1 VKGPIRGKIQTVL
14 GPIEP
19 GDLGITLA
27 HEHLLIDLSC
37 YWAEPPE
44 ASARAYVDRPV
55 TIDLVGRMG
64 WLWHVVRANLQNF
77 DVSETLDEVKDF
89 VLAGGNS
96 IVDTTS
102 VGLARDPLALA
113 RISRATG
120 LNIVMGA
127 GYYVPSAHPDDIDDL
142 TEDEL
147 FSRIVRDV
155 TMGVGDT
162 GIKSGVI
169 GEIGN
174 EYPLGDNERRIL
186 RAAARASVA
195 TGAPIS
201 IHTGPNDDSPLEIME
216 VLVRAGADPHR
227 VIMGHLDYASSNPVK
242 LRTLAKTGCFLEY
255 DLFGIEGSN
264 WDYVGTGG
272 GTMNDSERIET
283 LGLLAG
289 LGHLG
294 QVLVGHDAC
303 QTNELARGGA
313 PGYGHIL
320 ETIVPRLRDAGFS
333 PEQIDAILVHNPA
346 RALAFV

>member
-1 VKGPIRGKIQTVL
+1 MQTVL

-19 GDLGITLA
+19 RELGITLA

-44 ASARAYVDRPV
+44 ASTRAYVDRPV
-55 TIDLVGRMG
+55 TIDMVGRMG
-64 WLWHVVRANLQNF
+64 WLWHVARANLQNF
-77 DVSETLDEVKDF
+77 DMNETLGEVKDF

-102 VGLARDPLALA
+102 IGLARDPLALA

-127 GYYVPSAHPDDIDDL
+127 GYYVPPAHPKDIDDL
-142 TEDEL
+142 SEDEL
-147 FSRIVRDV
+147 CRRIVRDV
-155 TMGVGDT
+155 TVGVGDT

-174 EYPLGDNERRIL
+174 EYPLGDNECKIL

-201 IHTGPNDDSPLEIME
+201 IHTGPNDDSPMEILD
-216 VLVRAGADPHR
+216 VLVRAGASPQR
-227 VIMGHLDYASSNPVK
+227 VIMGHLDHASSDPVK
-242 LRTLAKTGCFLEY
+242 LRALAETGCFLEY

-272 GTMNDSERIET
+272 GTKNDTERIEA
-283 LGLLAG
+283 LELLAG
-289 LGHLG
+289 LGHLD

-303 QTNELARGGA
+303 QTNELVRGGA

-320 ETIVPRLRDAGFS
+320 ETVVPRLRDAGFS
-333 PEQIDAILVHNPA
+333 AEQVDAILVHNPA

>member
-1 VKGPIRGKIQTVL
+1 MPVKGKVQTVL

-19 GDLGITLA
+19 EDLGITLA
-27 HEHLLIDLSC
+27 HGHLLIDLSC
-37 YWAEPPE
+37 YWVEPSE
-44 ASARAYVDRPV
+44 ARARAYVDRPV
-55 TIDLVGRMG
+55 TIDMVGRMG

-77 DVSETLDEVKDF
+77 DVNETLHEVRCF
-89 VLAGGNS
+89 VLAGDNS

-102 VGLARDPLALA
+102 VGRARDPLALA

-127 GYYVPSAHPDDIDDL
+127 GYYVPTAHPKNMDDL
-142 TEDEL
+142 SEDEL
-147 FSRIVRDV
+147 YSRIVRDV
-155 TMGVGDT
+155 TVGVGDT

-174 EYPLGDNERRIL
+174 EYPLGDNERKVL
-186 RAAARASVA
+186 RAAARASAA

-201 IHTGPNDDSPLEIME
+201 IHTGPNDDSPLEIMD
-216 VLVRAGADPHR
+216 VLLDAGADPRR
-227 VIMGHLDYASSNPVK
+227 VIMSHLGYASSDPVK
-242 LRTLAKTGCFLEY
+242 LRALAETGCFLEY

-264 WDYVGTGG
+264 WDFVGTGG
-272 GTMNDSERIET
+272 GTKNDTERIEA
-283 LGLLAG
+283 LQYLAG

-313 PGYGHIL
+313 PGDGHIL
-320 ETIVPRLRDAGFS
+320 ETIVPRLRDAGFITD
-333 PEQIDAILVHNPA
+333 EVDAILVYNPA